1 MQQVAA
7 QKTDIA
13 ALPFSAS
20 STAKAVETG
29 IGSQQD
35 ANSENNQAFNRLYQD
50 AKASRSDFVLN
61 DKSSQTP
68 SSRAQDRAASE
79 QMAKSAKDKEEKRAE
94 SEPRTR
100 KITFQRVQF
109 TVPSQKC

>member
-61 DKSSQTP
+61 DKSSQTTEQP
-68 SSRAQDRAASE
+68 SSR
-79 QMAKSAKDKEEKRAE
+79 
-94 SEPRTR
+94 
-100 KITFQRVQF
+100 
-109 TVPSQKC
+109 PSCF